1 MEKEE
6 IRKKVSEWIEK
17 SHASM
22 VEDLERVINEQSYI
36 FEDRM
41 NKDVDLAR
49 VIMCAL
55 LKEQSFQ
62 FAPIHET
69 QREALLIENV
79 FGRL

>member
-6 IRKKVSEWIEK
+6 IRNKVSEWIEK

-36 FEDRM
+36 FEDMM

-55 LKEQSFQ
+55 LKEQAYQ

-79 FGRL
+79 FGHL

>member
-6 IRKKVSEWIEK
+6 IRNKVSEWIEK

-36 FEDRM
+36 FEDMM

-55 LKEQSFQ
+55 LKEQAFQ
-62 FAPIHET
+62 FSPIHKT
-69 QREALLIENV
+69 LREALLIENI
-79 FGRL
+79 FGCL

>member
-55 LKEQSFQ
+55 LKEQAYQ
-62 FAPIHET
+62 FAPSHET

>member
-22 VEDLERVINEQSYI
+22 VEDLERVINDQAYL
-36 FEDRM
+36 FEDSR

-55 LKEQSFQ
+55 LKEQAFQ
-62 FAPIHET
+62 FAPIHKT
-69 QREALLIENV
+69 QREAVLIEDV

>member
-55 LKEQSFQ
+55 LREQAFQ

-69 QREALLIENV
+69 LREALLIENV
-79 FGRL
+79 FRRL

>member
-36 FEDRM
+36 FEDMM

-55 LKEQSFQ
+55 LKEQAYQ

>member
-6 IRKKVSEWIEK
+6 IRNKVSEWIEK

-36 FEDRM
+36 FEDMM

-55 LKEQSFQ
+55 LKEQAYQ

>member
-6 IRKKVSEWIEK
+6 IRKKVSKWIEK

-22 VEDLERVINEQSYI
+22 VEDLERVFNEQAYL
-36 FEDRM
+36 FEDSR
-41 NKDVDLAR
+41 NKDVDLVR

-55 LKEQSFQ
+55 LKEQAFQ
-62 FAPIHET
+62 FLPIHET
-69 QREALLIENV
+69 QREAVLIEDV

>member
-22 VEDLERVINEQSYI
+22 IEDLERVFNEQSYI
-36 FEDRM
+36 FEDRT

-55 LKEQSFQ
+55 LREQAFQ

-69 QREALLIENV
+69 QREAVLIDDV

>member
-22 VEDLERVINEQSYI
+22 VEDLERVFNEQAYL

-55 LKEQSFQ
+55 LREQAFQ

-69 QREALLIENV
+69 QREAVLIEDV
-79 FGRL
+79 FGCL